1 MQQFIFRISECS
13 TEIAETR
20 RQRNADFKDLET
32 TTKELAVMSDAEK
45 QRIIVQISAVQT
57 ELKRTMDER
66 YIHKWLGTVTLLSK
80 VEHLKNSAPENS
92 CLTVLSDSDF
102 CKSSVF
108 SKKYLLNP
116 IFLQVFL

>member
-1 MQQFIFRISECS
+1 MEIVFWDFLADKITLFHIWHLIFLKNFRISEVS

-20 RQRNADFKDLET
+20 RRRDADLKDLES

-66 YIHKWLGTVTLLSK
+66 
-80 VEHLKNSAPENS
+80 
-92 CLTVLSDSDF
+92 
-102 CKSSVF
+102 
-108 SKKYLLNP
+108 
-116 IFLQVFL
+116 